1 MGLEFGRSAI
11 IFDFGFGMA
20 EQIRSDMGVQGKQIA
35 IDGPAASG
43 KSTVAKMIAEQLGAY
58 YINTGEMYRT
68 LTWVVRNQGIDPD
81 TEVGAVAGL
90 LADTE
95 IRYELND
102 GELVLTCNGT
112 PVVSSEI
119 RAPEVTKFV
128 SQVARIPAVR
138 EWMVDRQRES
148 AELGLVVAEGR
159 DIGTVIFPDARWKF
173 FVTAT
178 PEERA
183 RRRLAQDGEAPDNA
197 TLASVAAEI
206 AERDRIDSTRAVAPL
221 KQADDA
227 VLVDTTGLTI
237 QEVAEFVAGKIEETR

>member
-1 MGLEFGRSAI
+1 
-11 IFDFGFGMA
+11 
-20 EQIRSDMGVQGKQIA
+20 
-35 IDGPAASG
+35 
-43 KSTVAKMIAEQLGAY
+43 MIAERLGAY

-68 LTWVVRNQGIDPD
+68 LTWVVRSNRIDPE
-81 TEVGAVAGL
+81 TEIAAVKRL
-90 LADTE
+90 LSEIE
-95 IRYELND
+95 IRYELID

-112 PVVSSEI
+112 PVLSNEI
-119 RAPEVTKFV
+119 RAPEVTKYV
-128 SQVARIPAVR
+128 SLVAKIPVVR
-138 EWMVDRQRES
+138 SWMVDRQRAS

-159 DIGTVIFPDARWKF
+159 DIGTVIFPEAKWKF

-227 VLVDTTGLTI
+227 ILVDTTGMTI
-237 QEVAEFVAGKIEETR
+237 EGVIEFIIGEIERTR